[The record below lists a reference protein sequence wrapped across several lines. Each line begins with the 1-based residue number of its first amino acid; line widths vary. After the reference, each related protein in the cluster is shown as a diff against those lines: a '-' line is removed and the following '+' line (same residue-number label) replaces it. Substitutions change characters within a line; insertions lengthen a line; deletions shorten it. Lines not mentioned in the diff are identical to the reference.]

1 MTMAK
6 RPATIKEEDAALL
19 SAEKGKQAWRAAFKK
34 LRPHATHT
42 GIPDLAD
49 EHDHYLYGGP
59 KRSESEASESVIISQ
74 EETGMTKTAVK
85 TNKRIRRTG
94 EGRLRE
100 QRRKSRLA
108 PLYDLVEHA
117 EDLGA
122 SDLSENY
129 EHYLYGAPKQNDAK

>member
-1 MTMAK
+1 MGV
-6 RPATIKEEDAALL
+6 E
-19 SAEKGKQAWRAAFKK
+19 
-34 LRPHATHT
+34 
-42 GIPDLAD
+42 DLA
-49 EHDHYLYGGP
+49 ENFRHNLYGTP